1 VKIKNKIGK
10 FCHIFPVFGGKVP
23 NFEKKKR
30 KVFDILSP
38 HFYLD
43 FRGGAFF
50 VLAF

>member
-1 VKIKNKIGK
+1 VKNQNKIGK
-10 FCHIFPVFGGKVP
+10 FCHMFPVFLRKSFG
-23 NFEKKKR
+23 KKKE
-30 KVFDILSP
+30 KVFDILLP